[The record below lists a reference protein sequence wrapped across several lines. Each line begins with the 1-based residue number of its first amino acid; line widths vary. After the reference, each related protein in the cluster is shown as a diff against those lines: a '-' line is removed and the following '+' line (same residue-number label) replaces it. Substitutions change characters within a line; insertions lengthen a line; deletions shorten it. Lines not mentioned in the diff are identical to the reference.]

1 MTQPTQI
8 GYLAYLRLKVLV
20 TCIRLVVKV
29 ESFVRLR
36 RDRLL
41 TQKMGARV
49 ETLHIPSRD
58 PGRFITAD
66 LYSPPSTDS
75 PKGILINW
83 HGSGFILPL
92 HRMNNVFCA
101 HVAQHA
107 EDAHDVTRW
116 AVAQTDRFDK
126 TRLAVSGFSAGATI
140 ALALA
145 IEPPPESVPVSAAVV
160 LYPFTDMSIAP
171 EAKSVP
177 NPINAPPPSIG
188 HIFNDS
194 YAFDKSTR
202 TNPLISP
209 GLADPSMFPDTVGI
223 LTCDGDILEPEGIAL
238 ARKLEDDGK
247 KVSLNMMEGV
257 PHSFDTGVV
266 EGTFHWQKREEAYEW
281 AVEVLKDAL
290 RL

>member
-1 MTQPTQI
+1 
-8 GYLAYLRLKVLV
+8 
-20 TCIRLVVKV
+20 
-29 ESFVRLR
+29 
-36 RDRLL
+36 
-41 TQKMGARV
+41 MGARA
-49 ETLHIPSRD
+49 ETLRIPSRD

-66 LYSPPSTDS
+66 LYSPHSTDL

-107 EDAHDVTRW
+107 GIYVLDADYRKSPETPFPGPLEDAHDVTRW
-116 AVAQTDRFDK
+116 AVAQADRFDK

-145 IEPPPESVPVSAAVV
+145 IEPPPESVPISAAVV

-171 EAKSVP
+171 EAKTVP

-209 GLADPSMFPDTVGI
+209 GLADPSKFPGTVGI
-223 LTCDGDILEPEGIAL
+223 LTCDGDILEPEGTAL
-238 ARKLEDDGK
+238 ARKLEDGGK
-247 KVSLNMMEGV
+247 KVSLNMMKGV

-266 EGTFHWQKREEAYEW
+266 EGTFHWQKREEAYKW